1 MLTSSTLKSLVYS
14 CLTAAQQEAA
24 AGRFSDPAIL
34 LDDEVAASS
43 KYFDDSFN
51 DTVAKFTLASASAI
65 LYVRGDAFQIL
76 SSPKLV
82 LHDSGLE
89 ILIGHDG
96 NQLFHPTPISI
107 LVKDVT
113 SHVLTLLYISDD
125 PTDPSALHALGA
137 QRYITE
143 TLTDTETNEDG
154 ELVQNVTFPF
164 PVDPDGLLVNQD
176 QYKLAALPV
185 AIPLPSGHSLESV
198 SLTDEPSL
206 TAFLEQL
213 QDVSQKHAEW
223 AAAIILSMQLYDG
236 KSIHLYEP
244 TVPPAFSEGLTADE
258 FKDDIFVIASPVTS
272 HSIEGRNLLHRT
284 IAVRNN
290 NIDRWFE
297 ANPDVYSQHACR
309 YAIEATSTSVRP
321 PATNATA
328 PPIVYESLK
337 DRSAKHN
344 IARAQMI
351 TQLLLA
357 REGTNANGDRIII
370 PGTVSSTFEDAV
382 NDTAPRALRYLTE
395 QVVSIA
401 QEKNGSMDVADRL
414 MTNFPLVVL
423 TPSFVATALNGYWS
437 TLPLAQ
443 EAATVGNNLSFF
455 SFAPV
460 PTNTAE
466 HKRQL
471 DESTTVLN
479 EDLVGVSTNQRTK
492 ATLQLYSGG
501 LFRTHHDLLQGISN
515 STVILKVLDAP
526 DQPEPAIFTTAL
538 RELFQ
543 CLSDATVSRWATTF
557 ARRPEGR
564 HLPYALALEINNNI
578 FIQFTKF
585 ATNSKWTKAVLEGTE
600 IPVTALTEFRSMFD
614 ITINN
619 WRKIASTDSLSHYS
633 SPPSTYINPEVA
645 KEAAKKAAKTSE
657 TSSPSSKPI
666 AGRAG
671 NTTSHQQQPAPS
683 RPSARDPTFGMIVA
697 PDNIRHGP
705 QLPSGKRLCL
715 HFATQGKACTNG
727 YNCTNAHVTLNRASI
742 PDLKAIERWVTD
754 TAQVEWAVGRPK
766 RLGEASSSAHTSAS
780 PRTAPNPAPV
790 SPPASG
796 ANSGNQG

>member
-1 MLTSSTLKSLVYS
+1 M
-14 CLTAAQQEAA
+14 A
-24 AGRFSDPAIL
+24 
-34 LDDEVAASS
+34 
-43 KYFDDSFN
+43 
-51 DTVAKFTLASASAI
+51 
-65 LYVRGDAFQIL
+65 
-76 SSPKLV
+76 

-89 ILIGHDG
+89 IFIGHDG
-96 NQLFHPTPISI
+96 NHLFHPTPISI
-107 LVKDVT
+107 LVKDAT
-113 SHVLTLLYISDD
+113 SHVLALLNISDD

-137 QRYITE
+137 ENYIPE
-143 TLTDTETNEDG
+143 TLIDTEANEDG
-154 ELVQNVTFPF
+154 ELVHNVTFPF
-164 PVDPDGLLVNQD
+164 PVDLDGVLTNQD
-176 QYKLAALPV
+176 QYKLAALPI

-223 AAAIILSMQLYDG
+223 AAAIVLSTQLYAG
-236 KSIHLYEP
+236 RSIHLHEP
-244 TVPPAFSEGLTADE
+244 TVPLAFLEGLTVDE
-258 FKDDIFVIASPVTS
+258 FKDDIFVIASPVTAS
-272 HSIEGRNLLHRT
+272 SLEGRNLLQRT
-284 IAVRNN
+284 TAVRNV

-297 ANPDVYSQHACR
+297 ANPDIYGQHARR
-309 YAIEATSTSVRP
+309 YAIEANPNSAPSP
-321 PATNATA
+321 NATA
-328 PPIVYESLK
+328 SPIVYESLK

-344 IARAQMI
+344 IARARTI

-357 REGTNANGDRIII
+357 REGTNANGDKIII

-401 QEKNGSMDVADRL
+401 QEKNGSMDMADRL

-437 TLPLAQ
+437 VLPLAQ
-443 EAATVGNNLSFF
+443 ETATVGNNLSFF

-501 LFRTHHDLLQGISN
+501 LFRTHHDLLQGIAN

-526 DQPEPAIFTTAL
+526 DQEPAIFTTAL
-538 RELFQ
+538 RQLFQ

-578 FIQFTKF
+578 FVQLTKF

-600 IPVTALTEFRSMFD
+600 IPATALTDFRSMFD
-614 ITINN
+614 ITVNN
-619 WRKIASTDSLSHYS
+619 WRKVASTDSLSHYS

-645 KEAAKKAAKTSE
+645 KEAAKKAAKTSD
-657 TSSPSSKPI
+657 TSSPSSKPT
-666 AGRAG
+666 GRTG
-671 NTTSHQQQPAPS
+671 NTPHQQSTPS
-683 RPSARDPTFGMIVA
+683 RPAARDPTFGMIIA

-715 HFATQGKACTNG
+715 HFAVQGKACTNG

-754 TAQVEWAVGRPK
+754 TTQVEWAVGRPK
-766 RLGEASSSAHTSAS
+766 RLGEASSARTPES
-780 PRTAPNPAPV
+780 PQVSPTPAQV
-790 SPPASG
+790 SPPAA
-796 ANSGNQG
+796 ANGNQG

>member
-1 MLTSSTLKSLVYS
+1 MLTSSALKSLVYS
-14 CLTAAQQEAA
+14 CLTAPQQEAA
-24 AGRFSDPAIL
+24 IGRFSDPPIL
-34 LDDEVAASS
+34 TDDEVAASS
-43 KYFDDSFN
+43 RYFDDAFN
-51 DTVAKFTLASASAI
+51 STIAKFTLASAHAI
-65 LYVRGDAFQIL
+65 LYVRGDAFHIL
-76 SSPKLV
+76 SSPRMA

-89 ILIGHDG
+89 IFIGHDG
-96 NQLFHPTPISI
+96 NHLFHPTPISI
-107 LVKDVT
+107 LVKDAT
-113 SHVLTLLYISDD
+113 SHVLALLNISDD

-137 QRYITE
+137 QHYITE
-143 TLTDTETNEDG
+143 TLTDTEANEDG
-154 ELVQNVTFPF
+154 ELVHNVTFPF
-164 PVDPDGLLVNQD
+164 PVDLTGVLPNRD
-176 QYKLAALPV
+176 QYKLAALPT

-206 TAFLEQL
+206 TTFLEQL

-223 AAAIILSMQLYDG
+223 AAAIILSTQLYDG
-236 KSIHLYEP
+236 RSIHLHEP
-244 TVPPAFSEGLTADE
+244 TVPRAFLEGLTVDE
-258 FKDDIFVIASPVTS
+258 FKDDIFVIASPVTAS
-272 HSIEGRNLLHRT
+272 SLEGRNLLQRT
-284 IAVRNN
+284 TAVRNT

-297 ANPDVYSQHACR
+297 ANPDIYGQHARR
-309 YAIEATSTSVRP
+309 YAIGANPNSAPSP
-321 PATNATA
+321 NAIA
-328 PPIVYESLK
+328 SPIVYESLK

-344 IARAQMI
+344 IARARTI

-357 REGTNANGDRIII
+357 REGTNANGDKIII

-401 QEKNGSMDVADRL
+401 QEKNGSMDMADRL

-437 TLPLAQ
+437 VLPLAQ
-443 EAATVGNNLSFF
+443 ETATVGNNLSFF

-460 PTNTAE
+460 PMNTAE

-501 LFRTHHDLLQGISN
+501 LFRTHHDLLQGIAN

-526 DQPEPAIFTTAL
+526 DQEPAIFTTAL
-538 RELFQ
+538 RQLFQ

-578 FIQFTKF
+578 FVQLTKF

-600 IPVTALTEFRSMFD
+600 IPATALTDFRSMFD
-614 ITINN
+614 ITVNN
-619 WRKIASTDSLSHYS
+619 WRKVASTDSLSHYS

-645 KEAAKKAAKTSE
+645 KEAAKKAAKTSD
-657 TSSPSSKPI
+657 TSSPSSKPT
-666 AGRAG
+666 GRTG
-671 NTTSHQQQPAPS
+671 NTPHQQSTPS
-683 RPSARDPTFGMIVA
+683 RPAARDPTFGMIIA

-715 HFATQGKACTNG
+715 HFAVQGKACTNG

-754 TAQVEWAVGRPK
+754 TTQVKWAVGRPK
-766 RLGEASSSAHTSAS
+766 RLGEASSARTPESPQAS
-780 PRTAPNPAPV
+780 PTPAQV
-790 SPPASG
+790 SPPA
-796 ANSGNQG
+796 ATNGNQG